1 MPHFIYWQVGD
12 FGLHVGTGPVRALL
26 EVMPTCMKLEPTA
39 NEAALK
45 RSPATIKSVFIFVLR
60 AQWRIEN
67 IISDYG

>member
-1 MPHFIYWQVGD
+1 MHHSIYWQLVA
-12 FGLHVGTGPVRALL
+12 FGLHVGTGPVSTLL
-26 EVMPTCMKLEPTA
+26 EVMPRSVRVDPTA
-39 NEAALK
+39 RDAALK